1 MLLSDRM
8 RAVAGLVQPC
18 KSIAD
23 IGCDHGYVAME
34 LVRSKVCR
42 HVIAMDVNSGPLDRA
57 RHNIAD
63 FCMQDYIETR
73 LSDGVSALRE
83 GEAEG
88 IICAGMGGKLVIS
101 ILEQGKKLIG
111 EMKQVILQPQ
121 SELSEVRGYLRE
133 KGYLVEKEDIIYE
146 DGKYYPMMRALPG
159 AFGKLEWQISGN
171 LEQKCRK
178 SGVYIN
184 GIPASRQPF
193 NISETSKGEAK
204 RLTRVQDTYG
214 PCLLSM
220 AHPVLKRYLLW
231 QKANFEKIRNDLLS
245 QERLTDRQQLRV
257 QELDEK
263 LSDIVFCLY
272 YYFRYRSGSMKMLQ
286 MMENAYEML

>member
-193 NISETSKGEAK
+193 NISETSKGEAQ

-272 YYFRYRSGSMKMLQ
+272 CYFRYR
-286 MMENAYEML
+286 

>member
-42 HVIAMDVNSGPLDRA
+42 HVIAMDDNSGPLDRA

-272 YYFRYRSGSMKMLQ
+272 YYFRYR
-286 MMENAYEML
+286 

>member
-18 KSIAD
+18 RSIAD

-34 LVRSKVCR
+34 LVRNRVCR

-57 RHNIAD
+57 KSNIAD
-63 FCMQDYIETR
+63 YDMQEYIETR
-73 LSDGVSALRE
+73 LSDGVSALRADE
-83 GEAEG
+83 VEG
-88 IICAGMGGKLVIS
+88 IICAGMGGKLIIS
-101 ILEQGKKLIG
+101 ILEQGRAIISR
-111 EMKQVILQPQ
+111 MRQVVLQPQ
-121 SELSEVRGYLRE
+121 SELSEVRSYLRD
-133 KGYLVEKEDIIYE
+133 KGYLIEQEDIIYE

-178 SGVYIN
+178 NGLYVN
-184 GIPASRQPF
+184 GIQACSQPVQ
-193 NISETSKGEAK
+193 ISEISREEAQ

-214 PCLLSM
+214 PCLLEM
-220 AHPVLKRYLLW
+220 AHPILKRYLLW
-231 QKANFEKIRNDLLS
+231 QKENYGTIRQNLLS
-245 QERLTDRQQLRV
+245 QRQLTQRQQCRV
-257 QELDEK
+257 EELDGK

-272 YYFRYRSGSMKMLQ
+272 AYYKCR
-286 MMENAYEML
+286 

>member
-18 KSIAD
+18 RSIAD

-34 LVRSKVCR
+34 LVRNRVCR

-57 RHNIAD
+57 KSNIAD
-63 FCMQDYIETR
+63 YDMQEYIETR
-73 LSDGVSALRE
+73 LSDGVSALCADE
-83 GEAEG
+83 VEG
-88 IICAGMGGKLVIS
+88 IICAGMGGKLIIS
-101 ILEQGKKLIG
+101 ILEQGRAIISR
-111 EMKQVILQPQ
+111 MRQVVLQPQ
-121 SELSEVRGYLRE
+121 SELSEVRSYLRD
-133 KGYLVEKEDIIYE
+133 KGYLIEQEDIIYE

-178 SGVYIN
+178 NGLYVN
-184 GIPASRQPF
+184 GIQACSQPVQ
-193 NISETSKGEAK
+193 ISEISREEAQ

-214 PCLLSM
+214 PCLLEM
-220 AHPVLKRYLLW
+220 AHPILKRYLLW
-231 QKANFEKIRNDLLS
+231 QKENYGTIRQNLLS
-245 QERLTDRQQLRV
+245 QRQLTQRQQCRV
-257 QELDEK
+257 EELDGK

-272 YYFRYRSGSMKMLQ
+272 AYYKCR
-286 MMENAYEML
+286 

>member
-34 LVRSKVCR
+34 LVRRKVCR

-272 YYFRYRSGSMKMLQ
+272 YYFRYR
-286 MMENAYEML
+286 

>member
-220 AHPVLKRYLLW
+220 AHPGLKRYLLW

-272 YYFRYRSGSMKMLQ
+272 YYFRYR
-286 MMENAYEML
+286 

>member
-34 LVRSKVCR
+34 LVRSNVCR
-42 HVIAMDVNSGPLDRA
+42 HVIAMDINSGPLERA
-57 RHNIAD
+57 KHNIAD
-63 FCMQDYIETR
+63 YCMQDYIETR
-73 LSDGVSALRE
+73 LSDGVSALE
-83 GEAEG
+83 KGEAEG

-101 ILEQGKKLIG
+101 ILERGKELIG
-111 EMKQVILQPQ
+111 AMRQVVLQPQ
-121 SELSEVRGYLRE
+121 SELSEVRSYLRK
-133 KGYLVEKEDIIYE
+133 KGYLIEQEDIIYE

-184 GIPASRQPF
+184 GIPACRQPF
-193 NISETSKGEAK
+193 NISEISMGEAQ
-204 RLTRVQDTYG
+204 RLTRVHDTYG
-214 PCLLSM
+214 PCLLTM
-220 AHPVLKRYLLW
+220 AHPVLRRYLLW
-231 QKANFEKIRNDLLS
+231 QKANLEEIRNQLLGQS
-245 QERLTDRQQLRV
+245 PLTDRQERRV

-263 LSDIVFCLY
+263 LSDVVFCLY
-272 YYFRYRSGSMKMLQ
+272 CYFK
-286 MMENAYEML
+286 

>member
-272 YYFRYRSGSMKMLQ
+272 YYFRCR
-286 MMENAYEML
+286 

>member
-18 KSIAD
+18 GSIAD

-34 LVRSKVCR
+34 LVRNRVCR

-57 RHNIAD
+57 KSNIAD
-63 FCMQDYIETR
+63 YDMQEYIETR
-73 LSDGVSALRE
+73 LSDGVSALRADE
-83 GEAEG
+83 VEG
-88 IICAGMGGKLVIS
+88 IICAGMGGKLIIS
-101 ILEQGKKLIG
+101 ILEQGRALISR
-111 EMKQVILQPQ
+111 MRQVVLQPQ
-121 SELSEVRGYLRE
+121 SELSEVRSYLRD
-133 KGYLVEKEDIIYE
+133 KGYLIEQEDIIYE

-178 SGVYIN
+178 NGLYVN
-184 GIPASRQPF
+184 GIQACSQPVQ
-193 NISETSKGEAK
+193 ISEISREEAQ

-214 PCLLSM
+214 PCLLEM
-220 AHPVLKRYLLW
+220 AHPILKRYLLW
-231 QKANFEKIRNDLLS
+231 QKENYGTIRQNLLS
-245 QERLTDRQQLRV
+245 QRQLTQRQQCRV
-257 QELDEK
+257 EELDGK

-272 YYFRYRSGSMKMLQ
+272 AYYKCR
-286 MMENAYEML
+286 

>member
-34 LVRSKVCR
+34 LVRSNVCR
-42 HVIAMDVNSGPLDRA
+42 HVIAMDINSGPLERA
-57 RHNIAD
+57 KHNIAD
-63 FCMQDYIETR
+63 YCMQDYIETR
-73 LSDGVSALRE
+73 LSDGVSALE
-83 GEAEG
+83 KGEADG

-101 ILEQGKKLIG
+101 ILERGKELIG
-111 EMKQVILQPQ
+111 AMRQVVLQPQ
-121 SELSEVRGYLRE
+121 SELSEVRSYLRK
-133 KGYLVEKEDIIYE
+133 KGYLIEQEDIIYE

-184 GIPASRQPF
+184 GIPACRQPF
-193 NISETSKGEAK
+193 NISEISMGEAQ
-204 RLTRVQDTYG
+204 RLTRVHDTYG
-214 PCLLSM
+214 PCLLTM
-220 AHPVLKRYLLW
+220 AHPVLRRYLLW
-231 QKANFEKIRNDLLS
+231 QKANLEEIRNQLLGQS
-245 QERLTDRQQLRV
+245 PLTDRQERRV

-263 LSDIVFCLY
+263 LSDVVFCLY
-272 YYFRYRSGSMKMLQ
+272 CYFK
-286 MMENAYEML
+286 

>member
-133 KGYLVEKEDIIYE
+133 KGYLV
-146 DGKYYPMMRALPG
+146 
-159 AFGKLEWQISGN
+159 
-171 LEQKCRK
+171 
-178 SGVYIN
+178 
-184 GIPASRQPF
+184 
-193 NISETSKGEAK
+193 
-204 RLTRVQDTYG
+204 
-214 PCLLSM
+214 
-220 AHPVLKRYLLW
+220 
-231 QKANFEKIRNDLLS
+231 
-245 QERLTDRQQLRV
+245 
-257 QELDEK
+257 
-263 LSDIVFCLY
+263 
-272 YYFRYRSGSMKMLQ
+272 
-286 MMENAYEML
+286 